1 MKKVLEKIHVI
12 VKRGIDLSLPFL
24 CLGII
29 LSLITG
35 DTLFGWD
42 PVGNIKEVGTENI
55 IGLAALLI
63 LYLQINKH

>member
-1 MKKVLEKIHVI
+1 MKKILEKIHV
-12 VKRGIDLSLPFL
+12 VLKRGIDLSLPFL

-35 DTLFGWD
+35 DSLFGWD
-42 PVGNIKEVGTENI
+42 PIGNIKKLGTENI

-63 LYLQINKH
+63 LYFQINRH